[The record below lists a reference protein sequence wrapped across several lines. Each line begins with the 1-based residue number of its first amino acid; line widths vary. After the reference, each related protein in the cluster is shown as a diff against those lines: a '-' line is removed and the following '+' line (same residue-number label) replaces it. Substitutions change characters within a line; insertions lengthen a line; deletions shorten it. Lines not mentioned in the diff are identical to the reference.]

1 MASLAEKYVF
11 ERLAM
16 LEKEHD
22 EHLKGTSPNIE
33 KETEETD
40 GVEFKKE
47 PIKAVRYMTSGS
59 WVFEDKDY
67 GLNDVD
73 RLREVLEMDDKHL
86 YEWATE
92 KYGEGWHTVTPITR
106 QETEFA
112 YQVIDMRVV
121 PNDIYGSEKNSVGY
135 FQGISDMPTIGSYC
149 TLDNNDAVKAKAIA
163 DIRYTI
169 KCAIEHLENG
179 TYEEE
184 EETENE

>member
-22 EHLKGTSPNIE
+22 EHLKGSSAKVE

-40 GVEFKKE
+40 GVVFKKE
-47 PIKAVRYMTSGS
+47 PITAVRYMTNGS

-86 YEWATE
+86 YEWATDR
-92 KYGEGWHTVTPITR
+92 YGDGWNTCTPITR

-112 YQVIDMRVV
+112 YQILDMRIV
-121 PNDIYGSEKNSVGY
+121 PNAIYASEKNSVGY
-135 FQGISDMPTIGSYC
+135 FQYISDTTTRGSYC
-149 TLDNNDAVKAKAIA
+149 TLDNDDAAKAKAIE

-179 TYEEE
+179 TDEEE
-184 EETENE
+184 EDSDE